1 LWASPTEPCSGDGQS
16 EIELTT
22 NGFRQAV
29 ISREQLTFE
38 PLGQRNVGRIVGS
51 EVRPELQYATKQGLM
66 SVTNEREIQIVLEGI
81 RGACGGE
88 PSGDQAAPKGRR
100 DLDVAERR
108 GMEVG
113 FVCPQD
119 AFDFARAVCSQQVFD
134 KCRGVDDD
142 DPQEAFL
149 AARSR
154 LISSAAVSPRSTL
167 ERRAIRSKTSR
178 D

>member
-1 LWASPTEPCSGDGQS
+1 MEYP
-16 EIELTT
+16 
-22 NGFRQAV
+22 
-29 ISREQLTFE
+29 
-38 PLGQRNVGRIVGS
+38 
-51 EVRPELQYATKQGLM
+51 TKQRLM
-66 SVTNEREIQIVLEGI
+66 PVTNERQIQIVLEGI
-81 RGACGGE
+81 RGAGGGE
-88 PSGDQAAPKGRR
+88 PSREQASPKGRR
-100 DLDVAERR
+100 NLDVTQRR

-113 FVCPQD
+113 FVRLQD
-119 AFDFARAVCSQQVFD
+119 AFDFARAVCLQEVFD

-167 ERRAIRSKTSR
+167 ERRAIRSKTSW